1 MQPNLQSLKD
11 SSVANSIVSLG
22 KRFNRLRGLSMVSG
36 SVADH
41 PTPCIVTTNFKADD
55 FISDKRFQPL
65 NRVLELKCP
74 SSLVRYRCCKLHHQ
88 FASSLLQHL
97 TQGFAELP
105 AQHHWDSCR

>member
-11 SSVANSIVSLG
+11 SSVANSTVSLG
-22 KRFNRLRGLSMVSG
+22 KRFNRLKGLSMVSG

-41 PTPCIVTTNFKADD
+41 PTPSIASAIFKADE
-55 FISDKRFQPL
+55 FSSDQPSHPW

-88 FASSLLQHL
+88 FASALLQHL